1 VDLSFEKRI
10 CATPD
15 GFVAERVRV
24 AIVEEVSLAPLIF
37 TLPAGPVLSPEGV
50 VGPKVTVIVVTV
62 DSTVALALSV
72 TSTLKL
78 QVPVV
83 VDDEVAKAL
92 LVEVA
97 PLISV

>member
-62 DSTVALALSV
+62 DSTV